1 MGSGAGFP
9 GLALAIHHPALE
21 VLLVESRERRV
32 GFLKQVV
39 RAAGLVNVEV
49 FHGRTETLSGPFDG
63 VISRGYRP
71 LIDYLGDADRL
82 LHDRGSAVAMT
93 GAGPL
98 LDVPNDWYLNAPLA
112 VWFVVSIPTTITLA
126 DRVIHQINPRPGRV
140 LAFEENIPS
149 PLLRAIPFNARGRR
163 DKLLAA
169 VAPNIFGETLPLD
182 GERVYRPA
190 AWKVEVGD
198 NRVTVRESELRAFL
212 DIWYKFRC
220 KSIATFLSFFF
231 KSLSHGRDFRR
242 LPCL

>member
-1 MGSGAGFP
+1 MSALVEAERVHLELLEKWRGAMNLIGPGPAEDHIIDARAAVVSLDPRGRWADLGSGAGFP

-82 LHDRGSAVAMT
+82 LHERGSAVAMT

-98 LDVPNDWYLNAPLA
+98 IDVPDDWTVHGTWTYEVPN
-112 VWFVVSIPTTITLA
+112 
-126 DRVIHQINPRPGRV
+126 
-140 LAFEENIPS
+140 
-149 PLLRAIPFNARGRR
+149 GRR
-163 DKLLAA
+163 S
-169 VAPNIFGETLPLD
+169 VH
-182 GERVYRPA
+182 
-190 AWKVEVGD
+190 
-198 NRVTVRESELRAFL
+198 ELRRA
-212 DIWYKFRC
+212 
-220 KSIATFLSFFF
+220 
-231 KSLSHGRDFRR
+231 
-242 LPCL
+242 